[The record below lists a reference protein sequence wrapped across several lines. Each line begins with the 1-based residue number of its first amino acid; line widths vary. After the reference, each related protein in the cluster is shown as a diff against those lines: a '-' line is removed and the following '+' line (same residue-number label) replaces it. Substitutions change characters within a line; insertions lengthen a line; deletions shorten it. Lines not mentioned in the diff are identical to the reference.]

1 MTLLAQ
7 LFTTLDLKIL
17 LRVFKNMVIQ
27 INQILQKQKKK
38 KQEHG
43 VQSGCWWKWSEV
55 RSKNKKRKKER
66 GIWMRIMN
74 KYLHETV
81 TVKGC
86 TYTWCGWCDNG
97 TGCSGGDDCGFTK

>member
-38 KQEHG
+38 NRNMEYSQVAGGSG
-43 VQSGCWWKWSEV
+43 VK
-55 RSKNKKRKKER
+55 
-66 GIWMRIMN
+66 
-74 KYLHETV
+74 
-81 TVKGC
+81 
-86 TYTWCGWCDNG
+86 
-97 TGCSGGDDCGFTK
+97 

>member
-38 KQEHG
+38 TGNMEYSQVAGGSG
-43 VQSGCWWKWSEV
+43 VK
-55 RSKNKKRKKER
+55 
-66 GIWMRIMN
+66 
-74 KYLHETV
+74 
-81 TVKGC
+81 
-86 TYTWCGWCDNG
+86 
-97 TGCSGGDDCGFTK
+97 